1 MEKYNFSNYPHLRSL
16 FHSLVDCIRSW
27 ALNKRWAAYT
37 KPESVCCVCTLI
49 ELLFLHWA
57 GGSGWITCAAM
68 CFGSGKRRGIG
79 RNRGSS
85 VWEAPGVHSQ
95 HQPADLTIGL
105 KLAVLVCAI
114 FVNWHCGQGV
124 SFGVALPPPCLAS
137 ERNRC
142 SGATWALWND
152 RLLREQHWGVCSE
165 GYSLQKVSFPRFFP
179 SGKIGDSCWGVAHI
193 GKHAPGLHN
202 RRKQVPDGARSVS
215 HCLALQWAIVQP
227 SLESLFVLEWL
238 LSDCFH
244 QTTHAPPWT
253 PTGPPRSENHSC
265 RESRRG
271 WEVKWYTDTNLCTV
285 QQGLK
290 WDVRNLWLWPCS
302 VLNEKLI

>member
-1 MEKYNFSNYPHLRSL
+1 MIRGPFSMPWWTAS
-16 FHSLVDCIRSW
+16 
-27 ALNKRWAAYT
+27 
-37 KPESVCCVCTLI
+37 
-49 ELLFLHWA
+49 
-57 GGSGWITCAAM
+57 GSGRWIRGGWHIQSLNLFAVHFNRTLVLASGRRQRVSHLCRNVLW
-68 CFGSGKRRGIG
+68 FGQAEGNWKQQGVFCLGSPRCSFPTSASWSDSGPR
-79 RNRGSS
+79 
-85 VWEAPGVHSQ
+85 
-95 HQPADLTIGL
+95 L
-105 KLAVLVCAI
+105 KLVVLVWTI
-114 FVNWHCGQGV
+114 FVNRHCGQGV
-124 SFGVALPPPCLAS
+124 SFGAALPPLCLAS
-137 ERNRC
+137 ECNRC

-152 RLLREQHWGVCSE
+152 RLLRELHWGECSE

-179 SGKIGDSCWGVAHI
+179 SGKIGDSCRGAAQI

-271 WEVKWYTDTNLCTV
+271 WEVKWNTDMNLCSV
-285 QQGLK
+285 YQGLK

-302 VLNEKLI
+302 VLNE